1 MRPRVKI
8 AGMLSIAA
16 AGLVAAVFCVSAIG
30 ARAMAEEES
39 ARREMEVLYQLQRL
53 QTAAVTASAQIR
65 GYFLTGDEGFTAGIR
80 EAVTAFDEGLKTL
93 HTRLSQTSHRLADAQ
108 KIAVLEASREE
119 RIYGTMA
126 RFRSHAISPQEL
138 RTVLRSAEEERQA
151 IGARLLKIQVEA
163 NRLSGEHLALRDRL
177 SSAARVTAWSGAL
190 VLIALLAA
198 VWGVFDSG
206 VMAGMGRLKEQ
217 VARLDAA
224 GRMNP
229 AALDRGELQVM
240 AETVGRGAELLDEQT
255 RLLDRAVHG
264 IARVDPAGHFL
275 SHNRAFD
282 ELWGEPGADAPD
294 QLLACIHGDDWETVE
309 GAREAAWTG
318 ARQET
323 GARLVRPD
331 GSTTEVVISFVRAG
345 EDAGR
350 GQFVVIRDNSRQ
362 KQKEAELI
370 GARNAA
376 VGANTAKTRF
386 LAKVTHDIRT
396 PLNAILGA
404 SALLSQT
411 SLSAEQLEYVSM
423 FLRNSERLV

>member
-1 MRPRVKI
+1 MTGLREWREMRPRVKI

-16 AGLVAAVFCVSAIG
+16 VGLVAAVFCVSTIG

-177 SSAARVTAWSGAL
+177 SSAARVTAWSCAL
-190 VLIALLAA
+190 LLIALLAA

-229 AALDRGELQVM
+229 AALGRGELQVM

-264 IARVDPAGHFL
+264 IARLDPAGHFL
-275 SHNRAFD
+275 SHNRAFG
-282 ELWGEPGADAPD
+282 ELLGVAGMRMSPINCWPVF
-294 QLLACIHGDDWETVE
+294 TV
-309 GAREAAWTG
+309 T
-318 ARQET
+318 
-323 GARLVRPD
+323 
-331 GSTTEVVISFVRAG
+331 I
-345 EDAGR
+345 GR
-350 GQFVVIRDNSRQ
+350 RW
-362 KQKEAELI
+362 KQ
-370 GARNAA
+370 
-376 VGANTAKTRF
+376 
-386 LAKVTHDIRT
+386 
-396 PLNAILGA
+396 P
-404 SALLSQT
+404 
-411 SLSAEQLEYVSM
+411 
-423 FLRNSERLV
+423 ERLLGRARARKPARGWCGRMGPQPML